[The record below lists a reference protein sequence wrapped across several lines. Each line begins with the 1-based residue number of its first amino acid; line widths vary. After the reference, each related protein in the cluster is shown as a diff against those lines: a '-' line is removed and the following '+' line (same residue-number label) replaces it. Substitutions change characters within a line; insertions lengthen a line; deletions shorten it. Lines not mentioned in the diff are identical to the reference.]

1 MVAYRCLA
9 IWIAQTGMGLSTLKK
24 KRLPISCP
32 ATLINPPNLPP
43 IYRPSFK
50 RHPMNRKEQIRIT
63 EQENRLRE
71 LGFSGYE
78 AEALRK
84 ISMTLHRWAER
95 ECNGEVEVDDSGKAW
110 SVSQGY
116 APSWKVSRYPVPN
129 REAGALRRLAKM
141 MQDHPGWDYY
151 HQTDPRGVALYLVNL
166 DGEIGDMPIWEY
178 LQTRSLDSVYSQV
191 GICIW

>member
-1 MVAYRCLA
+1 M
-9 IWIAQTGMGLSTLKK
+9 T
-24 KRLPISCP
+24 KRE
-32 ATLINPPNLPP
+32 
-43 IYRPSFK
+43 K
-50 RHPMNRKEQIRIT
+50 QRIF
-63 EQENRLRE
+63 ELQSRLCD
-71 LGFSGYE
+71 LGFSYE
-78 AEALRK
+78 ETETLRR
-84 ISMTLHRWAER
+84 ISRTLHRWAER

-129 REAGALRRLAKM
+129 REAGAIRRLNKIMA
-141 MQDHPGWDYY
+141 DHPGWTYY
-151 HQTDPRGVALYLVNL
+151 HQTDPRGAALYLVNL